1 MGNVHL
7 VIPDIHAHY
16 KNDNSRADLIG
27 RLIVDL
33 RPDVVVNMGDM
44 FDMPSLSSY
53 DRGKKGF
60 QGRTYRADVD
70 AGLEFDERLWAP
82 IKKAKKRRPHSVYL
96 IGNHDE
102 RIARAIEYQP
112 ELEGMISYKDLELHK
127 NYDVVVDYEGRT
139 PGSIEIDGIQY
150 GHYFPSGIMGRPI
163 SGDVRPAH
171 SLLLKRH
178 VSTTQ
183 AHTHTLDWATQ
194 TKGDG
199 TKIMGL
205 FAGCFLDYE
214 PDYAGSTSDM
224 WWRGVVI
231 KHEVENGVYD
241 PEFISLERL
250 KKLYDTGND

>member
-1 MGNVHL
+1 MFF
-7 VIPDIHAHY
+7 
-16 KNDNSRADLIG
+16 
-27 RLIVDL
+27 
-33 RPDVVVNMGDM
+33 RPEDG
-44 FDMPSLSSY
+44 
-53 DRGKKGF
+53 
-60 QGRTYRADVD
+60 VD
-70 AGLEFDERLWAP
+70 AGGDPLQRRALQFRLEVVFLAVGHAALAVDRAALGEAAGLVGDHLADLFG
-82 IKKAKKRRPHSVYL
+82 PHFHDAAGVFEQMGFLLRVISRIAEFHGPNPSK

-112 ELEGMISYKDLELHK
+112 ELEGMISYKDLELSK